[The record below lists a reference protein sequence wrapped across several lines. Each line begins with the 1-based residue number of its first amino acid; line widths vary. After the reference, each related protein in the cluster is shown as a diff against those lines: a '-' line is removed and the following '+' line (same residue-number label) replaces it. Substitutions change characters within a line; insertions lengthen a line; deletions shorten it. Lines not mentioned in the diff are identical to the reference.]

1 MHKNFEQKQNIK
13 KYFITKNR
21 LKYSITKTDIISS
34 SRVVKK
40 KKKTFNAPLELSS
53 RSYSLDDSAFD
64 KKHTEI

>member
-40 KKKTFNAPLELSS
+40 KKKHLMLHLSYHPGAT
-53 RSYSLDDSAFD
+53 R
-64 KKHTEI
+64 